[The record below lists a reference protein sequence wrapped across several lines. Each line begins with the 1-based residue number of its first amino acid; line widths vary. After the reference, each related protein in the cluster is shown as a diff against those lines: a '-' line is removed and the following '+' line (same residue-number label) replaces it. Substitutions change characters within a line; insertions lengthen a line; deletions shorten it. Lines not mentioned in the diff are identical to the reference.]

1 MNISDNNNK
10 KILATFIE
18 SFDCKEKLIS
28 NVQVPRYPSQATEGT
43 LMSNPPMDL
52 RSPAA
57 PTLTREEDQAE
68 NNKIVSSSS
77 SIQTSMDVTPSPL
90 PSMPVLDTTQED
102 EDDLLDPQGPKLV
115 MAVWE

>member
-1 MNISDNNNK
+1 
-10 KILATFIE
+10 
-18 SFDCKEKLIS
+18 
-28 NVQVPRYPSQATEGT
+28 
-43 LMSNPPMDL
+43 MSNPPMDL

-57 PTLTREEDQAE
+57 PTLTREEEQVE
-68 NNKIVSSSS
+68 NNNIVSSSS
-77 SIQTSMDVTPSPL
+77 SIQTSLDVTPSPL